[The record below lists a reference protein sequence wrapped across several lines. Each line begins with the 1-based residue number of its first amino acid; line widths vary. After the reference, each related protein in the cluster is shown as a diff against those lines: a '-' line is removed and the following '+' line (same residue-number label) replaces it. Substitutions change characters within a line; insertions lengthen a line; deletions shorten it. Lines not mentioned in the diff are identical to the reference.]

1 MDLHKNI
8 QNCIC
13 QKFFILL
20 LFGNPQTS
28 RDYTHLLIL
37 RVDIIFNLVQGDI
50 IDGCVSSLYR

>member
-20 LFGNPQTS
+20 LLEILKLQETT
-28 RDYTHLLIL
+28 THLLIL